1 MDHTRATELHA
12 AERYLLGE
20 LRAEEAEDF
29 ERHYFECNEC
39 AEAVEGGTE
48 FIANAR
54 AVLAKG
60 EAQTNRAPVVMRK
73 AERTSQQ
80 GRRSWPQWVPVAA
93 AVVFAVVALYQG
105 TIVIPGMRQAQPLPA
120 FLLSGLSRGASA
132 TVSVPA
138 GTEWVAVSTDLPP
151 DVHFPQY
158 VCILTSGNGTVAR
171 VTAGAPVAGQ
181 PVSVLV
187 PTRGMAQGDYEF
199 AVYGIDSNGQQRDK
213 VSTSSFH
220 FQFQ

>member
-20 LRAEEAEDF
+20 LPAEEAEDF
-29 ERHYFECNEC
+29 ELHYFACAEC
-39 AEAVEGGTE
+39 AEAVERGTE

-54 AVLAKG
+54 AVLVEG
-60 EAQTNRAPVVMRK
+60 EPQTNRAPVVMRK
-73 AERTSQQ
+73 AERASKQS
-80 GRRSWPQWVPVAA
+80 RWSWPQWVPVAA

-105 TIVIPGMRQAQPLPA
+105 AIVIPGMRQAQPLPA
-120 FLLSGLSRGASA
+120 FLLSGLSRGAAA

-138 GTEWVAVSTDLPP
+138 GTGWMALSTDLPP
-151 DVHFPQY
+151 DAHFAQY
-158 VCILTSGNGTVAR
+158 VCILTSDGRAAAR

-181 PVSVLV
+181 PVTVLV
-187 PTRGMAQGDYEF
+187 PTRDLAPGDYEF

>member
-1 MDHTRATELHA
+1 MDHIRATELHA

-20 LRAEEAEDF
+20 LPAEEAEDF
-29 ERHYFECNEC
+29 ELHYFACAEC

-54 AVLAKG
+54 AVLV
-60 EAQTNRAPVVMRK
+60 EREPQINRAPVVMGK
-73 AERTSQQ
+73 AERTSKQS
-80 GRRSWPQWVPVAA
+80 GWTWPKWVPMAA
-93 AVVFAVVALYQG
+93 AVMFAVVALYQG
-105 TIVIPGMRQAQPLPA
+105 AIVIPGMRQAQPLPA
-120 FLLSGLSRGASA
+120 FVLSGLSRGATA
-132 TVSVPA
+132 TVSVSV
-138 GTEWVAVSTDLPP
+138 GTGWFSLSTDLPP

-158 VCILTSGNGTVAR
+158 VCILTSGGRAVAR

-187 PTRGMAQGDYEF
+187 PTRALAQGDYEF

-213 VSTSSFH
+213 VSTSSFQFH
-220 FQFQ
+220 FQ